1 MLSHLKRGLCGGNMS
16 GKKVIVFRLRKQADM
31 RKCHLFEIET
41 KYDSGTHQEEE
52 EEEQRLHDLRQLDL
66 NFLPSS
72 SMLSSWWWSAT
83 GAAPGKVHSGQKV
96 CGESFNCPIT
106 KQGLCWKGH
115 FYSES
120 QFVGKT

>member
-1 MLSHLKRGLCGGNMS
+1 MS

-72 SMLSSWWWSAT
+72 SMLSKLSTFSSSTLLSVAGLSSSELEHDLRILDLNFLDTNLAT
-83 GAAPGKVHSGQKV
+83 TSCLPLLAIFPLSGMI
-96 CGESFNCPIT
+96 FLI
-106 KQGLCWKGH
+106 
-115 FYSES
+115 
-120 QFVGKT
+120 